1 MDADARRIRELERGF
16 RRDGLP
22 NLIVDLS
29 ATEDIFTRAVPF
41 LTLVFVVE
49 AVNALDVNAGRANLL
64 LGLGGVV
71 VLLGGFGLLN
81 VVRGRRFLSI
91 PHRVG
96 IPELVVFV
104 TLPALLPVLF
114 SGQFLFGFT
123 TILANLAILVLTY
136 VVVGFGLVFI
146 VWWVVV
152 RLFALLGASVAV
164 LVRAVPLLVFFS
176 LVSFFTPRS
185 GRCSRRPAWRPTG
198 RRSPCSCSSAR
209 AFSSCACR
217 ASSAR
222 CRRSRTWATCRFAV
236 ASG

>member
-1 MDADARRIRELERGF
+1 MDADARRIQELERGF

-29 ATEDIFTRAVPF
+29 ATEDIFTRAIPF

-49 AVNALDVNAGRANLL
+49 AVSALDVNAGRANLL

-81 VVRGRRFLSI
+81 LVRGRRFLSI

-114 SGQFLFGFT
+114 SRQFLYGFT
-123 TILANLAILVLTY
+123 TIVANVAILALTY

-152 RLFALLGASVAV
+152 RLFALLGASVTV
-164 LVRAVPLLVFFS
+164 LVRAVPLLLFFS
-176 LVSFFTPRS
+176 LVSFFTTEIWQVFTATGS
-185 GRCSRRPAWRPTG
+185 ATYWTAIGMFSVMAFVAPTTQLPVTQRG
-198 RRSPCSCSSAR
+198 VDGSVQ
-209 AFSSCACR
+209 
-217 ASSAR
+217 
-222 CRRSRTWATCRFAV
+222 ATE
-236 ASG
+236 